1 LATGGPNNRPLIED
15 LWLDNPACDH
25 VGCGLD
31 RVKGKRGRGQA
42 NLSPGV
48 QAGEHRLRR
57 RISERLDAGLKA
69 GLLAGGDDVIVVS
82 R

>member
-1 LATGGPNNRPLIED
+1 L
-15 LWLDNPACDH
+15 
-25 VGCGLD
+25 
-31 RVKGKRGRGQA
+31 KGKRGRGEA

>member
-1 LATGGPNNRPLIED
+1 MATRGPNNKPLLED
-15 LWLDNPACDH
+15 LWLDNPACDKL
-25 VGCGLD
+25 GCSLD

-48 QAGEHRLRR
+48 QASEHRLRR
-57 RISERLDAGLKA
+57 RISDRLDAGLKT
-69 GLLAGGDDVIVVS
+69 GLLAGSDDVIVVS